1 MVMRC
6 ETNLCNGRKTLN
18 LSTTDNQ
25 RLRGYRWCLQAYRA
39 RNRSAVSETDRN
51 AAIDTLDKLGL
62 IGGEIDTPDEL
73 RRIDG
78 DNPAIAPEQDRLAI
92 GLSECRSVRSS
103 HGAIQP
109 PPDLRRRCG
118 SSDALAPAAPDHT
131 HRDEHHLRRVRD
143 VVRRGVRDAHSR
155 RPKGSASRDFSLR
168 DEFGPSCWSSPPFEG
183 KP

>member
-51 AAIDTLDKLGL
+51 AAIDTLNKLGL

-78 DNPAIAPEQDRLAI
+78 DNPAIAPEQIAWPLGCRNAGPCGRATAQSSRLPI
-92 GLSECRSVRSS
+92 
-103 HGAIQP
+103 
-109 PPDLRRRCG
+109 
-118 SSDALAPAAPDHT
+118 
-131 HRDEHHLRRVRD
+131 
-143 VVRRGVRDAHSR
+143 
-155 RPKGSASRDFSLR
+155 
-168 DEFGPSCWSSPPFEG
+168 
-183 KP
+183 